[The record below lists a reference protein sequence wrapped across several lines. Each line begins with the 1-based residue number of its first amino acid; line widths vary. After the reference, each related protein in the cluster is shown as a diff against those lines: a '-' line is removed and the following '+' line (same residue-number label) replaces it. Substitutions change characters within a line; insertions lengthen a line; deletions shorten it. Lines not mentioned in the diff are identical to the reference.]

1 MIVKLSLSLDKL
13 KPIIIMKRILLAI
26 CVMAVSVVS
35 SYGQSSRTPFTFA
48 WLSDVHLN
56 SFAYAEDDLRQSIED
71 INTNPAVDFAI
82 LSGDVTEF
90 GDTKEFLLLQEILKN
105 FRKPY
110 LLLPG
115 NHDVNWSENGCTM
128 FNKIFKASHFCYDW
142 QGVRFIGCGAGPSLR
157 MGPPHIPRE
166 EILWLDSIIRATPR
180 EQPIIFVN
188 HFPLNQDLSNW
199 YEVTDILKTR
209 NVLVALAGHLHV
221 NRAYDAEGIPAVI
234 GRSSLRRKD
243 PIGGYNLVTVGKDSI
258 TFCERIIKTET
269 RPAWN
274 VVRLHA
280 ATVASPGIPGEKKDT
295 VYFHP
300 DFSINST
307 YPAVRKVWQ
316 QKDVTDVASQGSIDG
331 ELYIYTNTAGMVH
344 ALNARNGETVW
355 TYATGNKVFSVPF
368 ITSRLVVVTSC
379 DGFVYALDKK
389 DGSVRWRYDTG
400 YPIVACPTMA
410 GGNVYVGS
418 SNGKFYSLHLADGTP
433 DWIAD
438 GLDGY
443 IESRPAID
451 SRRAYIGTWGAMFYA
466 IDRKT
471 GEKVWK
477 FDTGRGRYFSPGA
490 CWPVVLPYRKDGKSS
505 EQVIVL
511 SSDYFVRA
519 FNPEDGKILWA
530 SDEAKGRESLG
541 FSPDGKTM
549 YVKGIRNNITAADIS
564 KGSYTPLW
572 DTLMPYESN
581 FIPTRME
588 TTEEYVFIPTE
599 FGVVHAVRTDGSGI
613 AWSHKVSHSAVTSL
627 KNVGDHRLIVMTM
640 DGTVTCLTY
649 P

>member
-1 MIVKLSLSLDKL
+1 MGKF

-35 SYGQSSRTPFTFA
+35 YGQSSRAPFTFA

-71 INTNPAVDFAI
+71 INANPAVDFAI

-166 EILWLDSIIRATPR
+166 EILWLDSIVRATPR

-280 ATVASPGIPGEKKDT
+280 ATVASPGIAGEKKDT
-295 VYFHP
+295 VYFRP
-300 DFSINST
+300 DFSINNT
-307 YPAVRKVWQ
+307 YPAVREVWQ

-355 TYATGNKVFSVPF
+355 TYATGNKVFSAPF

-400 YPIVACPTMA
+400 YPIVACPAVA

-418 SNGKFYSLHLADGTP
+418 SNGKFYSIRFADGTP

-451 SRRAYIGTWGAMFYA
+451 GRRAYIGTWGAMFYA
-466 IDRKT
+466 IDRRT

-511 SSDYFVRA
+511 SSDYCVRA

-549 YVKGIRNNITAADIS
+549 YIKGIKNNITAVDVS

-572 DTLMPYESN
+572 NTLMPYESN

-627 KNVGDHRLIVMTM
+627 KNAGDHRLIVMTM
-640 DGTVTCLTY
+640 DGTVTCLAY

>member
-1 MIVKLSLSLDKL
+1 
-13 KPIIIMKRILLAI
+13 MKRILLAI

-35 SYGQSSRTPFTFA
+35 YGQSSRAPFTFA

-71 INTNPAVDFAI
+71 INANPAVDFAI

-166 EILWLDSIIRATPR
+166 EILWLDSIVRATPR

-280 ATVASPGIPGEKKDT
+280 ATVASPGIAGEKKDT
-295 VYFHP
+295 VYFRP
-300 DFSINST
+300 DFSINNT
-307 YPAVRKVWQ
+307 YPAIREVWQ

-355 TYATGNKVFSVPF
+355 TYATGNKVFSAPF

-400 YPIVACPTMA
+400 YPIVACPAVA

-418 SNGKFYSLHLADGTP
+418 SNGKFYSIRFADGTP

-451 SRRAYIGTWGAMFYA
+451 GRRAYIGTWGAMFYA
-466 IDRKT
+466 IDRRT

-519 FNPEDGKILWA
+519 FNPEDRKILWA

-549 YVKGIRNNITAADIS
+549 YIKGIKNNITAVDVS

-572 DTLMPYESN
+572 NTLMPYESN

-627 KNVGDHRLIVMTM
+627 KNAGDHRLIVMTM
-640 DGTVTCLTY
+640 DGTVTCLAY

>member
-1 MIVKLSLSLDKL
+1 M
-13 KPIIIMKRILLAI
+13 
-26 CVMAVSVVS
+26 
-35 SYGQSSRTPFTFA
+35 
-48 WLSDVHLN
+48 
-56 SFAYAEDDLRQSIED
+56 
-71 INTNPAVDFAI
+71 
-82 LSGDVTEF
+82 
-90 GDTKEFLLLQEILKN
+90 
-105 FRKPY
+105 
-110 LLLPG
+110 
-115 NHDVNWSENGCTM
+115 
-128 FNKIFKASHFCYDW
+128 
-142 QGVRFIGCGAGPSLR
+142 
-157 MGPPHIPRE
+157 
-166 EILWLDSIIRATPR
+166 
-180 EQPIIFVN
+180 
-188 HFPLNQDLSNW
+188 
-199 YEVTDILKTR
+199 TDILKTH

-280 ATVASPGIPGEKKDT
+280 ATVASPGIAGEKKDT
-295 VYFHP
+295 VYFRP
-300 DFSINST
+300 DFSINNT
-307 YPAVRKVWQ
+307 YPAVREVWQ

-355 TYATGNKVFSVPF
+355 TYATGNKVFSAPF

-400 YPIVACPTMA
+400 YPIVACPAVA

-418 SNGKFYSLHLADGTP
+418 SNGKFYSIRLADGTP

-451 SRRAYIGTWGAMFYA
+451 GRRAYIGTWGAMFYA
-466 IDRKT
+466 IDRRT

-549 YVKGIRNNITAADIS
+549 YIKGIKNNITAVDVS

-572 DTLMPYESN
+572 NTLMPYESN

-627 KNVGDHRLIVMTM
+627 KNAGDHRLIVMTM

>member
-1 MIVKLSLSLDKL
+1 MGKF

-35 SYGQSSRTPFTFA
+35 YGQSSRAPFTFA

-71 INTNPAVDFAI
+71 INANPAVDFAI

-166 EILWLDSIIRATPR
+166 EILWLDSIVRATPR

-269 RPAWN
+269 RPA
-274 VVRLHA
+274 
-280 ATVASPGIPGEKKDT
+280 
-295 VYFHP
+295 
-300 DFSINST
+300 
-307 YPAVRKVWQ
+307 
-316 QKDVTDVASQGSIDG
+316 
-331 ELYIYTNTAGMVH
+331 
-344 ALNARNGETVW
+344 
-355 TYATGNKVFSVPF
+355 
-368 ITSRLVVVTSC
+368 
-379 DGFVYALDKK
+379 
-389 DGSVRWRYDTG
+389 
-400 YPIVACPTMA
+400 
-410 GGNVYVGS
+410 
-418 SNGKFYSLHLADGTP
+418 
-433 DWIAD
+433 
-438 GLDGY
+438 
-443 IESRPAID
+443 
-451 SRRAYIGTWGAMFYA
+451 
-466 IDRKT
+466 
-471 GEKVWK
+471 
-477 FDTGRGRYFSPGA
+477 
-490 CWPVVLPYRKDGKSS
+490 
-505 EQVIVL
+505 
-511 SSDYFVRA
+511 
-519 FNPEDGKILWA
+519 
-530 SDEAKGRESLG
+530 
-541 FSPDGKTM
+541 
-549 YVKGIRNNITAADIS
+549 
-564 KGSYTPLW
+564 
-572 DTLMPYESN
+572 
-581 FIPTRME
+581 
-588 TTEEYVFIPTE
+588 
-599 FGVVHAVRTDGSGI
+599 
-613 AWSHKVSHSAVTSL
+613 
-627 KNVGDHRLIVMTM
+627 
-640 DGTVTCLTY
+640 
-649 P
+649 

>member
-1 MIVKLSLSLDKL
+1 
-13 KPIIIMKRILLAI
+13 MKRILLAI

-35 SYGQSSRTPFTFA
+35 YGQSSRAPFTFA

-71 INTNPAVDFAI
+71 INANPAVDFAI

-166 EILWLDSIIRATPR
+166 EILWLDSIVRATPR

-280 ATVASPGIPGEKKDT
+280 ATVASPGIAGEKKDT
-295 VYFHP
+295 VYFRP
-300 DFSINST
+300 DFSINNT
-307 YPAVRKVWQ
+307 YPAVREVWQ

-355 TYATGNKVFSVPF
+355 TYATGNKVFSAPF

-400 YPIVACPTMA
+400 YPIVACPAVA

-418 SNGKFYSLHLADGTP
+418 SNGKFYSIRFADGTP

-451 SRRAYIGTWGAMFYA
+451 GRRAYIGTWGAMFYA
-466 IDRKT
+466 IDRRT
-471 GEKVWK
+471 GEKGMEIRHRTRKVLLSGSLLAGS
-477 FDTGRGRYFSPGA
+477 TALPEGREVIGAGHRTQFRLLRTRLQPRRRENPLGIGRSERTRITRLLPG
-490 CWPVVLPYRKDGKSS
+490 RKDNVHKRHQ
-505 EQVIVL
+505 EQH
-511 SSDYFVRA
+511 Y
-519 FNPEDGKILWA
+519 
-530 SDEAKGRESLG
+530 
-541 FSPDGKTM
+541 
-549 YVKGIRNNITAADIS
+549 
-564 KGSYTPLW
+564 GSRCFKRKL
-572 DTLMPYESN
+572 
-581 FIPTRME
+581 
-588 TTEEYVFIPTE
+588 
-599 FGVVHAVRTDGSGI
+599 
-613 AWSHKVSHSAVTSL
+613 HSALEYTDAV
-627 KNVGDHRLIVMTM
+627 
-640 DGTVTCLTY
+640 
-649 P
+649 

>member
-1 MIVKLSLSLDKL
+1 MGKF

-35 SYGQSSRTPFTFA
+35 YGQSSRAPFTFA

-71 INTNPAVDFAI
+71 INANPAVDFAI

-166 EILWLDSIIRATPR
+166 EILWLDSIVRATPR

-280 ATVASPGIPGEKKDT
+280 ATVASPGIAGEKKDT
-295 VYFHP
+295 VYFRP
-300 DFSINST
+300 DFSINNT
-307 YPAVRKVWQ
+307 YPAVREVWQ

-355 TYATGNKVFSVPF
+355 TYATGNKVFSAPF

-400 YPIVACPTMA
+400 YPIVACPAVA

-418 SNGKFYSLHLADGTP
+418 SNGKFYSIRFADGTP

-451 SRRAYIGTWGAMFYA
+451 GRRAYIGTWGAMFYA
-466 IDRKT
+466 IDRRT

-511 SSDYFVRA
+511 SSDYFVRDL
-519 FNPEDGKILWA
+519 NPEDGKILWA

-549 YVKGIRNNITAADIS
+549 YIKGIKNNITAVDVS

-572 DTLMPYESN
+572 NTLMPYESN

-627 KNVGDHRLIVMTM
+627 KNAGDHRLIVMTM
-640 DGTVTCLTY
+640 DGTVTCLAY

>member
-1 MIVKLSLSLDKL
+1 
-13 KPIIIMKRILLAI
+13 MKRILLAI

-35 SYGQSSRTPFTFA
+35 YGQSSRAPFTFA

-71 INTNPAVDFAI
+71 INANPAVDFAI

-166 EILWLDSIIRATPR
+166 EILWLDSIVRATPR

-280 ATVASPGIPGEKKDT
+280 ATVASPGIAGEKKDT
-295 VYFHP
+295 VYFRP
-300 DFSINST
+300 DFSINNT
-307 YPAVRKVWQ
+307 YPAVREVWQ

-355 TYATGNKVFSVPF
+355 TYATGNKVFSAPF

-400 YPIVACPTMA
+400 YPIVACPAVA

-418 SNGKFYSLHLADGTP
+418 SNGKFYSIRFADGTP

-451 SRRAYIGTWGAMFYA
+451 GRRAYIGTWGAMFYA
-466 IDRKT
+466 IDRRT

-511 SSDYFVRA
+511 SSDDFVRA

-549 YVKGIRNNITAADIS
+549 YIKGIKNNITAVDVS

-572 DTLMPYESN
+572 NTLMPYESN

-627 KNVGDHRLIVMTM
+627 KNAGDHRLIVMTM
-640 DGTVTCLTY
+640 DGTVTCLAY

>member
-1 MIVKLSLSLDKL
+1 MGKL

-26 CVMAVSVVS
+26 CMMAVSVVS
-35 SYGQSSRTPFTFA
+35 SYGQSIRASFTFA

-56 SFAYAEDDLRQSIED
+56 SFAYAEDDLRQAIED
-71 INTNPAVDFAI
+71 INANPAVDFTI

-90 GDTKEFLLLQEILKN
+90 GDTKEFLLLQEILKD

-110 LLLPG
+110 LLLLG

-128 FNKIFKASHFCYDW
+128 FNKIFKASHFCHDW

-166 EILWLDSIIRATPR
+166 EILWLDSIVRTTPR
-180 EQPIIFVN
+180 EQPVIFVN

-209 NVLVALAGHLHV
+209 NVLVALAGHLHT
-221 NRAYDAEGIPAVI
+221 NRSYDAEGISAVI
-234 GRSSLRRKD
+234 GRSSLRRED
-243 PIGGYNLVTVGKDSI
+243 PIGGYNLVTVDQDSI
-258 TFCERIIKTET
+258 TFRERIIKTET
-269 RPAWN
+269 RPAWSIVHLKMAGN
-274 VVRLHA
+274 
-280 ATVASPGIPGEKKDT
+280 ASQGTADEKQDT
-295 VYFHP
+295 VYYRP
-300 DFSINST
+300 DFSINSNH
-307 YPAVRKVWQ
+307 PAVREAWK
-316 QKDVTDVASQGSIDG
+316 QKDVTDIASQGNIDG
-331 ELYIYTNTAGMVH
+331 HLYIYTNTAGMVH
-344 ALNARNGETVW
+344 ALDTRNGKTVW
-355 TYATGNKVFSVPF
+355 TYATGNKIFSAPF
-368 ITSRLVVVTSC
+368 ITSQLAIVSSC
-379 DGFVYALDKK
+379 DGFIYALDKQK
-389 DGSVRWRYDTG
+389 GTVCWKYDTG
-400 YPIVACPTMA
+400 YPIVACPTVTD
-410 GGNVYVGS
+410 GNIYIGS
-418 SNGKFYSLHLADGTP
+418 SNGKFYSLRLADGIP
-433 DWIAD
+433 NWITD
-438 GLDGY
+438 GLNGY
-443 IESRPAID
+443 IESRPATD
-451 SRRAYIGTWGAMFYA
+451 SERVYTGTWGAMFYA
-466 IDRKT
+466 MDRKS
-471 GEKVWK
+471 GEKIWE
-477 FDTGRGRYFSPGA
+477 FNTGRGRYFSPGA
-490 CWPVVLPYRKDGKSS
+490 CWPVVLPYEKEGNLS
-505 EQVIVL
+505 EQVVVI

-519 FNPEDGKILWA
+519 FTPQDGKILWA

-564 KGSYTPLW
+564 KGSYIPLW
-572 DTLMPYESN
+572 NTQMPYESN

-627 KNVGDHRLIVMTM
+627 KNAGDRRLIVMTM

>member
-1 MIVKLSLSLDKL
+1 
-13 KPIIIMKRILLAI
+13 MKRILLAI

-35 SYGQSSRTPFTFA
+35 YGQSSRAPFTFA

-71 INTNPAVDFAI
+71 INANPAVDFAI

-166 EILWLDSIIRATPR
+166 EILWLDSIVRATPR

-280 ATVASPGIPGEKKDT
+280 ATVASPGIAGEKKDT
-295 VYFHP
+295 VYFRP
-300 DFSINST
+300 DFSINNT
-307 YPAVRKVWQ
+307 YPAVREVWQ

-355 TYATGNKVFSVPF
+355 TYATGNKVFSAPF

-400 YPIVACPTMA
+400 YPIVACPAVA

-418 SNGKFYSLHLADGTP
+418 SNGKFYSIRFADGTP

-451 SRRAYIGTWGAMFYA
+451 GRRAYIGTWGAMFYA
-466 IDRKT
+466 IDRRT

-511 SSDYFVRA
+511 SSDYFVHA

-549 YVKGIRNNITAADIS
+549 YIKGIKNNITAVDVS

-572 DTLMPYESN
+572 NTLMPYESN

-627 KNVGDHRLIVMTM
+627 KNAGDHRLIVMTM
-640 DGTVTCLTY
+640 DGTVTCLAY